1 MPKQFKTYTRFEGGL
16 NTKTNARSIQDNE
29 LAQANNVIVDEFG
42 VIKSCGKAANNDT
55 DYTDPNVTAMQPG
68 YGLFQSTFD
77 YASGGGNSSTVRTFL
92 ANADDTTNA
101 VVHVLDATT
110 WDTNDISLGAVTG
123 SEQAKVIY
131 HIADGDVRVCDTNVA
146 NTSTDIKKYGYVSA
160 QSRWKDSS
168 GSVQTPGGY
177 AGVLGWISSSVNLAK
192 PDKGLVGITI
202 GGNEDTEAASGNATT
217 LVSDSS
223 SFPSSMDTDFDL
235 GTGSSVNDYWG
246 VNRTNGQFA
255 AITDSSSTADTT
267 LTTATISGSG
277 TWAGNKVF
285 AIYPPAGR
293 GLNLNVVASSGG
305 AWDAGDYEFG
315 ITFVYEGN
323 QESLIYQ
330 LKGDAVTVSANQKL
344 TCTILATQYKDQGSG
359 AVEYDRRITGGRV
372 YTRIS
377 GSDDAWTLFSDVSFT
392 LGARPSLEGGYT
404 YWTEEYSDAP
414 FLYSSFVSSSLNLD
428 TYESINGFSPD
439 SAFIAL
445 QGSEKYQTSVVTNRR
460 AFIANVKYTDAEG
473 KLASRGDTIRYS
485 EINKFDTFPEF
496 NFIDIGVNDG
506 EEFIKLEAF
515 ADRLFA
521 YKEKT
526 LYIINIGGGSD
537 TQWFLESEHKNMG
550 VEFHAATVKTDF
562 GIAWVNKNGLF
573 FYDGS
578 QIRNLQTK
586 ILESQWSGFV
596 NSDTMIGYEPTHKHL
611 VVIRDADD
619 ESGDNGDAYVY
630 SFITNSFTF
639 VEDLVADS
647 NKTNPITDAYNKL
660 TMGTGTAEIVSYDGE
675 PDDHTTFDIKLKD
688 DDFGMPN
695 IVKKIYGVTVEYS
708 TNENSTNGVKFEYIN
723 DSGNKVSSTNL
734 GTLSGTSDTITVN
747 KFAISTPVLA
757 SSFQVQ
763 LDLGGN
769 CDHTVNNVAVEYRP
783 IYKRVT

>member
-29 LAQANNVIVDEFG
+29 LAQASNVIVDEFG
-42 VIKSCGKAANNDT
+42 AIKSCGKAADNDT

-202 GGNEDTEAASGNATT
+202 GGNEDTDAVSSNATT
-217 LVSDSS
+217 LISDTS
-223 SFPSSMDTDFDL
+223 SFPSSMNTDLDL
-235 GTGSSVNDYWG
+235 GTGSSVNDYWA
-246 VNRTNGQFA
+246 VNQTNDQFA
-255 AITDSSSTADTT
+255 AITARSSDTT
-267 LTTATISGSG
+267 LTTTTISGSG
-277 TWAGNKVF
+277 TWLGNKAF

-305 AWDAGDYEFG
+305 SWAAGDYEFG

-377 GSDDAWTLFSDVSFT
+377 GSDDAWVLFSDVSFT

-586 ILESQWSGFV
+586 ILESQWSLFV
-596 NSDTMIGYEPTHKHL
+596 DHLTMIAYEPTHKHL

-619 ESGDNGDAYVY
+619 ESSNNGDAYVY

-675 PDDHTTFDIKLKD
+675 PDNHTTFDIKLKD

-695 IVKKIYGVTVEYS
+695 VVKKIYGVTVEYS
-708 TNENSTNGVKFEYIN
+708 TTEASSNGVKFEYTN
-723 DSGNKVSSTNL
+723 DSGARVASANL
-734 GTLSGTSDTITVN
+734 GSLSGTSDTITVN

-769 CDHTVNNVAVEYRP
+769 CDHTINNVAVEYRP